1 MDTLLSNPDTLSSN
15 PYERIFTAQKA
26 LFRTGATRTREW
38 RLDQLARMERMVREN
53 EAELQQAVKSDF
65 KTASQEYVFE
75 TQTAI
80 GEVAFQRSQ
89 LDDWMEPV
97 EAPVPNALAAS
108 GHRGMIYRDPYGVA
122 LIVGPFNGPLTLLLR
137 PAITAL
143 TAGNTCVLTLSDA
156 LEHTSATLLRLIPRY
171 FEEEAVAAVAG
182 GREANTSLLKLPF
195 DFIFF
200 TGSTKVGKI
209 VAKAAAEHLT
219 PVLLELGGQNPA
231 IVDGTGNIADAARKI
246 VWGAMAWGGQWC
258 TSPGYALVHASVAS
272 QFVAEAKR
280 TLMEMFGTDPK
291 SNPDYSRSIS
301 TREAQRLHALID
313 PSKVVAGGDVDPDAR
328 YVAPTILY
336 PITWDHPIMAD
347 EIFGP
352 ILPILTYTDFDDALA
367 RIAGTPAPL
376 AAYIF
381 STRQDRIERLIG
393 SLSYGGGAVNQVNIH
408 LFIESMPF
416 GGVGPAGMGH
426 YYGRYGYEALT
437 HAKSMLIAPDG
448 VAIEHLIP
456 PYDRSK
462 VEALSMWF
470 DYPQRWLQRRPD
482 RREPRPHR

>member
-1 MDTLLSNPDTLSSN
+1 MTDTLSSNPQDRTVNMADTLSSN
-15 PYERIFTAQKA
+15 PYDPIFTAQKA
-26 LFRTGATRTREW
+26 LFRTGATRGREW
-38 RLDQLARMERMVREN
+38 RLDQLARMERMVSEN
-53 EAELQQAVKSDF
+53 ETELQDAVKSDF
-65 KTASQEYVFE
+65 KTASEEYVFE

-89 LDDWMEPV
+89 LDDWMKPV
-97 EAPVPNALAAS
+97 EAPVPNPLAAT
-108 GHRGMIYRDPYGVA
+108 GHRAVIYRDPYGVA
-122 LIVGPFNGPLTLLLR
+122 LIIGPSNGPLTLLLR
-137 PAITAL
+137 PATAAL
-143 TAGNTCVLTLSDA
+143 AAGNTCILALSDA
-156 LEHTSATLLRLIPRY
+156 LKHTSETLLRLIPRY
-171 FEEEAVAAVAG
+171 FEEPAVAAVAG
-182 GREANTSLLKLPF
+182 GREANTSLLQLPF

-231 IVDGTGNIADAARKI
+231 IVDGSGNIADAARKI

-258 TSPGYALVHASVAS
+258 TSPGFAYVHESVAD

-280 TLMEMFGTDPK
+280 ALVEMFGTDPK
-291 SNPDYSRSIS
+291 NNPDFSRIIS
-301 TREAQRLHALID
+301 SREAQRLQALID
-313 PSKVVAGGDVDPDAR
+313 QSKVVAGGDADPEAR

-336 PITWDHPIMAD
+336 PITWGHEIMED

-352 ILPILTYTDFDDALA
+352 ILPILTYTDFYDALA
-367 RIAGTPAPL
+367 RIADKPAPL
-376 AAYIF
+376 AAFIF
-381 STRQDRIERLIG
+381 STRQDHIDRFIG
-393 SLSYGGGAVNQVNIH
+393 SLSYGGGAVNQVNIN

-426 YYGRYGYEALT
+426 YYGRYGFEALT

-448 VAIEHLIP
+448 VAIDHLIP

-470 DYPQRWLQRRPD
+470 DYPSD
-482 RREPRPHR
+482 

>member
-1 MDTLLSNPDTLSSN
+1 MTSTLSSN
-15 PYERIFTAQKA
+15 PYEPIFRAQKA
-26 LFRTGATRTREW
+26 LFRTGVTRTREW
-38 RLDQLARMERMVREN
+38 RLDQLARMERMVGEN
-53 EAELQQAVKSDF
+53 EAELQDAVKSDF
-65 KTASQEYVFE
+65 KTAPQEYVLE
-75 TQTAI
+75 TQSAI
-80 GEVAFQRSQ
+80 GEVAIQRSQ
-89 LDDWMEPV
+89 LDEWMKPV
-97 EAPVPNALAAS
+97 EAPVPKPLAAT
-108 GHRGMIYRDPYGVA
+108 GHRAVIYRDPYGVA
-122 LIVGPFNGPLTLLLR
+122 LIIGPFNGPLTLLLR
-137 PAITAL
+137 PAIAAL
-143 TAGNTCVLTLSDA
+143 TAGNTCILKLSNA
-156 LEHTSATLLRLIPRY
+156 LIRTSEVLLRLIPRY
-171 FEEEAVAAVAG
+171 FEEQSVAVIAG
-182 GREANTSLLKLPF
+182 GREANTSLLQLPF

-258 TSPGYALVHASVAS
+258 TSPGYAYVHESVAKE
-272 QFVAEAKR
+272 FVAEAKR
-280 TLMEMFGTDPK
+280 ALVEMFGKDPK
-291 SNPDYSRSIS
+291 NNPDYSRIVG

-313 PSKVVAGGDVDPDAR
+313 QSKVVAGGDADPEAR

-336 PITWDHPIMAD
+336 PITWDDEIMDD

-352 ILPILTYTDFDDALA
+352 ILPILTYTNLDEALA
-367 RIAGTPAPL
+367 RIADKPAPL
-376 AAYIF
+376 AAFIF
-381 STRQDRIERLIG
+381 SAQQDHIDRFIG
-393 SLSYGGGAVNQVNIH
+393 NLSYGGGAVNQVNIH

-426 YYGRYGYEALT
+426 YYGRYGFKALT

-448 VAIEHLIP
+448 VAIDHLFP

-470 DYPQRWLQRRPD
+470 DYPAA
-482 RREPRPHR
+482 

>member
-1 MDTLLSNPDTLSSN
+1 MADTLSSKPHDGTANMADTLSCN
-15 PYERIFTAQKA
+15 PYEPIFTAQKA
-26 LFRTGATRTREW
+26 LFRTGATRAREW
-38 RLDQLARMERMVREN
+38 RLDQLARMERMVSEN
-53 EAELQQAVKSDF
+53 EAELQDAVKSDF
-65 KTASQEYVFE
+65 KTASEEYVFE

-89 LDDWMEPV
+89 LDDWMKPV
-97 EAPVPNALAAS
+97 EAPVPKPLAAT
-108 GHRGMIYRDPYGVA
+108 GHRAVIYRDPYGV
-122 LIVGPFNGPLTLLLR
+122 
-137 PAITAL
+137 
-143 TAGNTCVLTLSDA
+143 
-156 LEHTSATLLRLIPRY
+156 
-171 FEEEAVAAVAG
+171 
-182 GREANTSLLKLPF
+182 

-258 TSPGYALVHASVAS
+258 TSPGYAYVNESVAD

-280 TLMEMFGTDPK
+280 ALVEMFGTDPK
-291 SNPDYSRSIS
+291 NNPDYSRIIS
-301 TREAQRLHALID
+301 TREAHRLQALID
-313 PSKVVAGGDVDPDAR
+313 QSKVVAGGDADPEAR

-336 PITWDHPIMAD
+336 PITWAHKIMED

-352 ILPILTYTDFDDALA
+352 ILPIVTYTDLDDALA
-367 RIAGTPAPL
+367 RIADKPAPL
-376 AAYIF
+376 AAFIF
-381 STRQDRIERLIG
+381 STRQDHIDRFIG
-393 SLSYGGGAVNQVNIH
+393 SLSYGGGAVNQVNIN

-426 YYGRYGYEALT
+426 YYGRYGFETLT

-448 VAIEHLIP
+448 VAIDHLIP

-470 DYPQRWLQRRPD
+470 DYPSD
-482 RREPRPHR
+482 